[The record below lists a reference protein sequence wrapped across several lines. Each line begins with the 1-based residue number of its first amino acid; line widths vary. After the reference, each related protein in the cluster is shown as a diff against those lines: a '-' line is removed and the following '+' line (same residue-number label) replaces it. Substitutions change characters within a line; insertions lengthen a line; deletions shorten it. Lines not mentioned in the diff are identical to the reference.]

1 MEALEKKVVV
11 LQSRTGGK
19 TSDRCVC
26 ACVCVCDCVIVC
38 FSVEAELRERIS
50 LVDDSINSLRENLVI
65 IYTDYWRLCVF
76 EN

>member
-1 MEALEKKVVV
+1 M
-11 LQSRTGGK
+11 R
-19 TSDRCVC
+19 
-26 ACVCVCDCVIVC
+26 VCVCDCVIVC